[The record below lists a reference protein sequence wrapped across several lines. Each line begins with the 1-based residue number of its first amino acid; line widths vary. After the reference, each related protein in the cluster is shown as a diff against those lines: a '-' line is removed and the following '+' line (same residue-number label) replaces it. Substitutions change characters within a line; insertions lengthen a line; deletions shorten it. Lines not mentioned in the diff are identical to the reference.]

1 MTISYHARCFRPIV
15 NAPAGDVSSDT
26 LFHYRQQD
34 DVVWA
39 TYAGGAVRFGT
50 LFATVD
56 DTGCLDMRYQQVAI
70 DGTLKAGRCISTP
83 EVLPDGRLRLHESWN
98 WTEDGDGS
106 GTSVIEEM
114 GIEEMD

>member
-1 MTISYHARCFRPIV
+1 VTISYHGRRFRPIV
-15 NAPAGDVSSDT
+15 NDPAGDVSSDT
-26 LFHYRQQD
+26 LFHYRQED

-50 LFATVD
+50 LIATVD
-56 DTGCLDMRYQQVAI
+56 GTRRLDMRYQQVAS
-70 DGTLKAGRCISTP
+70 DGTVKGGRCISTP

-98 WTEDGDGS
+98 WTEGGDGS

-114 GIEEMD
+114 D

>member
-1 MTISYHARCFRPIV
+1 VIISYHDRRFRAIA
-15 NAPAGDVSSDT
+15 NAPAGDVSHDT

-50 LFATVD
+50 LIATVD
-56 DTGCLDMRYQQVAI
+56 DSGRLDMRYQQVAAN
-70 DGTLKAGRCISTP
+70 GTLKAGRCVSTP

-98 WTEDGDGS
+98 WTEGSEGS
-106 GTSVIEEM
+106 GTSVV
-114 GIEEMD
+114 EEMD

>member
-1 MTISYHARCFRPIV
+1 MTISYHHRRFRPIL
-15 NAPAGDVSSDT
+15 NAPAGDVSRDT
-26 LFHYRQQD
+26 LFHYHQRG

-50 LFATVD
+50 LIATVD
-56 DTGCLDMRYQQVAI
+56 VTGRLDMRYQQVAT
-70 DGTLKAGRCISTP
+70 DGSIKAGRCTSTP

-98 WTEDGDGS
+98 WTEGGEGS

-114 GIEEMD
+114 D